1 MESIRGTSGMG
12 EAHSAAAAYMAAWNA
27 IRQPELDKKNPRF
40 GNRYASLL
48 SMQNAIRKAC
58 SGLGIVYRQS
68 TQVAPEG
75 VFLVSEVMGE
85 GERIELSRYPLTVT
99 ANDQDN
105 GRNLTYAKRQQC
117 GVDWGICGDEDDD
130 GNAQA
135 PQGRKASPARIR
147 RREPPSDSKDMATAA
162 MEEARAATADALT
175 AAKRRA
181 ADAMRA
187 YCERNEAD
195 YGAELEEFKER
206 MALHTEDPSWFEAQ
220 ASFYEAN

>member
-1 MESIRGTSGMG
+1 MTEK
-12 EAHSAAAAYMAAWNA
+12 SAAACYMAAWNR
-27 IRQPELDKKNPRF
+27 IEQPELDKENPRF
-40 GNRYASLL
+40 KTRYASLL
-48 SMQNAIRKAC
+48 SMQRSIRKAC
-58 SGLGIVYRQS
+58 GGLGIVYRQA
-68 TQVAPEG
+68 TEVVGGET
-75 VFLVSEVMGE
+75 FLVSEVMGD
-85 GERIELSRYPLTVT
+85 GDRVELSRYPLTVT

-135 PQGRKASPARIR
+135 PQARKASPARGR
-147 RREPPSDSKDMATAA
+147 RREPLSDSKGMANSA

-181 ADAMRA
+181 ADAMLA
-187 YCERNEAD
+187 YCDRNGAD
-195 YGAELEEFKER
+195 YGAEVEEFKER
-206 MALHTEDPSWFEAQ
+206 MALHADDPSWFEAQ

>member
-85 GERIELSRYPLTVT
+85 GERIELSRYPLTVS
-99 ANDQDN
+99 ANDQEN
-105 GRNLTYAKRQQC
+105 GKNLTYAKRQQC

-130 GNAQA
+130 GEAQA
-135 PQGRKASPARIR
+135 QQGRKASPARSR
-147 RREPPSDSKDMATAA
+147 RREPLSDPKGMASAA

-187 YCERNEAD
+187 YCERSEAD
-195 YGAELEEFKER
+195 YGTELEEFKENMR
-206 MALHTEDPSWFEAQ
+206 GHADDPSWFEAQ

>member
-1 MESIRGTSGMG
+1 MTEK
-12 EAHSAAAAYMAAWNA
+12 SAAACYMAAWNR
-27 IRQPELDKKNPRF
+27 IEQPELDKENPRF
-40 GNRYASLL
+40 KTRYASLL
-48 SMQNAIRKAC
+48 SMQRSIRKAC
-58 SGLGIVYRQS
+58 GGLGIVYRQA
-68 TQVAPEG
+68 TEVVGGET
-75 VFLVSEVMGE
+75 FLVSEVMGD
-85 GERIELSRYPLTVT
+85 GDRVELSRYPLTVT

-135 PQGRKASPARIR
+135 PQARKASPARGR
-147 RREPPSDSKDMATAA
+147 RREPITASKGMANAA
-162 MEEARAATADALT
+162 MEEARAATADALA

-187 YCERNEAD
+187 YCERNGAD
-195 YGAELEEFKER
+195 YGTELEEFKER
-206 MALHTEDPSWFEAQ
+206 MALHAEDPSWFEAQ

>member
-1 MESIRGTSGMG
+1 MEPIRGTGGTG

-85 GERIELSRYPLTVT
+85 GERIELSRYPLTVS
-99 ANDQDN
+99 ANDQEN
-105 GRNLTYAKRQQC
+105 GKNLTYAKRQQC

-135 PQGRKASPARIR
+135 QQWRKAPPARAR
-147 RREPPSDSKDMATAA
+147 RREPPSGSKDTAMAA

-195 YGAELEEFKER
+195 CGAELEEFKER
-206 MALHTEDPSWFEAQ
+206 MALHAEDPSWFEAQ

>member
-1 MESIRGTSGMG
+1 MTEK
-12 EAHSAAAAYMAAWNA
+12 SAAACYMAAWSR
-27 IRQPELDKKNPRF
+27 IEQPELDKENPRF
-40 GNRYASLL
+40 KTRYASLL
-48 SMQNAIRKAC
+48 SMQRSIRKAC
-58 SGLGIVYRQS
+58 GGLGIVYRQA
-68 TQVAPEG
+68 TEVVGGET
-75 VFLVSEVMGE
+75 FLVSEVMGD
-85 GERIELSRYPLTVT
+85 GDRVELSRYPLTVT

-135 PQGRKASPARIR
+135 PQGRKASPARGR
-147 RREPPSDSKDMATAA
+147 RREPTPDSKGMANAA

-181 ADAMRA
+181 ADSMRA
-187 YCERNEAD
+187 YCERNGAD
-195 YGAELEEFKER
+195 YGAEVEEFKER
-206 MALHTEDPSWFEAQ
+206 MALHADDPSWFEAQ

>member
-1 MESIRGTSGMG
+1 MTEK
-12 EAHSAAAAYMAAWNA
+12 SAAACYMAAWNR
-27 IRQPELDKKNPRF
+27 IEQPELDKENPRF
-40 GNRYASLL
+40 KTRYASLL
-48 SMQNAIRKAC
+48 SMQRSIRKAC
-58 SGLGIVYRQS
+58 GGLGIVYRQA
-68 TQVAPEG
+68 TEVVGGET
-75 VFLVSEVMGE
+75 FLVSEVMGD
-85 GERIELSRYPLTVT
+85 GDRVELSRYPLTVT

-135 PQGRKASPARIR
+135 QQGRKASPARIR
-147 RREPPSDSKDMATAA
+147 RREPPSDSKDMAL
-162 MEEARAATADALT
+162 M
-175 AAKRRA
+175 AAKKRA
-181 ADAMRA
+181 NDAMRA

-206 MALHTEDPSWFEAQ
+206 MALHAEDPSWFEAQ